1 MLDLCGLRKLICDI
15 NETENH
21 MKKELGLTVNEASIL
36 CVISDGTHKNTQIA
50 KQMNLSVS
58 RVSRLTS
65 AVEKKGFILR
75 KVEDN
80 DKRGIC
86 FYLTD
91 KGNEALYK
99 LQNCASCL
107 PPYIE
112 NAIKEGVEINE

>member
-21 MKKELGLTVNEASIL
+21 MKRELGLTVNEASIL
-36 CVISDGTHKNTQIA
+36 CVLSDGVHKNTQIA
-50 KQMNLSVS
+50 KKMNLSVS

-65 AVEKKGFILR
+65 AVEKKGFVLR
-75 KVEDN
+75 EVEDA

-91 KGNEALYK
+91 KGDTALYE
-99 LQNCASCL
+99 LNNCKSCL
-107 PPYIE
+107 PSYIE
-112 NAIKEGVEINE
+112 KAIKEGVETNE

>member
-36 CVISDGTHKNTQIA
+36 CVLNEGFHKNTQIA
-50 KQMNLSVS
+50 KKMDLSVS

-65 AVEKKGFILR
+65 AVEKKGFVLR
-75 KVEDN
+75 KVEDI

-91 KGNEALYK
+91 KGIKALFE
-99 LQNCASCL
+99 LQNCKSCL

-112 NAIKEGVEINE
+112 NAIKEGVKIHE